1 MSDPK
6 KIVRLVDFAAIE
18 AQAAEWV
25 ARLDAEPNS
34 AELHAQFEAWK
45 ALSHHHGEAAARLA
59 GLWTEL
65 DMLSQLTPPITA
77 TVPSP
82 RRSRKTPGPSAR
94 ALSPLGANR
103 VMLRAGLAACLV
115 IMAGFGVWGV
125 WANSPRTEVYDT
137 AVGGQRTVNLS
148 DGSSVQLNTNSRVE
162 VRYSPSSRDLRLV
175 KGEAFFEVAP
185 NKSRPFSV
193 YARDG
198 VVRAV
203 GTAFVVRLQ
212 PKGIE
217 VTVTKGTVE
226 LAGLTS
232 TKPVSSLSRARALP
246 RHVLTTVTADKGTTE
261 SAVLAPSHQVEKL
274 DLAPPEA
281 TRKLAWRQGMLVF
294 TGESLPSVVADVS
307 RYTDVQIEIADPE
320 LNNLKVGGYFKVGEV
335 EPMLEALEGSFGVRV
350 ERLDAKHVRLSAR
363 L

>member
-25 ARLDAEPNS
+25 ARLDAEPAS
-34 AELHAQFEAWK
+34 ADLQAQFEAWK
-45 ALSHHHGEAAARLA
+45 ALSHHHAEAAARLA
-59 GLWTEL
+59 GLWSEL

-77 TVPSP
+77 TAPSP
-82 RRSRKTPGPSAR
+82 RRNRNTADRSVPRYSPGAT
-94 ALSPLGANR
+94 NR

-115 IMAGFGVWGV
+115 LISGFGVWGV
-125 WANSPRTEVYDT
+125 WENTPKTEVYDT

-162 VRYSPSSRDLRLV
+162 VRYSRAARDLRLV

-185 NKSRPFSV
+185 NKTRPFSV

-226 LAGLTS
+226 LASLVS
-232 TKPVSSLSRARALP
+232 NKPVESLGRAQALP
-246 RHVLTTVTADKGTTE
+246 RHVLTTVSAQKGTTE
-261 SAVLAPSHQVEKL
+261 AALLPPSHQVEKL

>member
-1 MSDPK
+1 MSDPN
-6 KIVRLVDFAAIE
+6 KIVRLVDLAAIE

-25 ARLDAEPNS
+25 ARLDADTGS
-34 AELHAQFEAWK
+34 QDLYAQFESWK
-45 ALSHHHGEAAARLA
+45 ALSHHHREAAGRLT

-65 DMLSQLTPPITA
+65 NLLSQLSPPVIA

-82 RRSRKTPGPSAR
+82 RRVRTGRGQAGRPVQAF
-94 ALSPLGANR
+94 AANR
-103 VMLRAGLAACLV
+103 VMLRASLAACLV
-115 IMAGFGVWGV
+115 LMAGLGMWGI
-125 WANSPRTEVYDT
+125 WANTPRIEVYDT

-162 VRYSPSSRDLRLV
+162 VRYSSQARDLRLV

-185 NKSRPFSV
+185 NKARPFSV

-212 PKGIE
+212 PKGLE
-217 VTVTKGTVE
+217 VTVTKGTIE
-226 LAGLTS
+226 LASLTGANRS
-232 TKPVSSLSRARALP
+232 ATLNKARAMP
-246 RHVLTTVTADKGTTE
+246 RHVLTTVTAEKGTTE

-274 DLAPPEA
+274 DLAAPEV

-307 RYTDVQIEIADPE
+307 RYTDVQIEIADPG